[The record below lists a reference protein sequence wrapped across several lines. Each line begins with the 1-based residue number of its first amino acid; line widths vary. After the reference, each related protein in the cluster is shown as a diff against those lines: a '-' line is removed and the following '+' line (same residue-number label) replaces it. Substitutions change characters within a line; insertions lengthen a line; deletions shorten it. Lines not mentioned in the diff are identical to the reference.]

1 LVIMLTEIFYNDTKT
16 PMLNVLLK
24 DARYAYT
31 EIIACRENISA
42 LSLRELRKYVE
53 NITEKRIGLRAAY
66 NDNPITVEIN
76 VTKDELSI
84 RIISRF
90 RNLELEKDILD
101 KLLAL
106 NIEKIEIIHGVQ
118 EKLVGKKMY
127 KQILKKI
134 RIFLKNLIKEKI
146 LVLPK
151 NIDSDSWIDGL
162 ILKLK
167 ESYSPLYIS
176 LMYSHADKKWVAT
189 EYVFEIGKST
199 ITSLEASGQSN
210 ERSLEESVY
219 KGRRPS
225 LNIINILV
233 PFVVAL
239 ILSCLAYYITKSK
252 LEIEE

>member
-1 LVIMLTEIFYNDTKT
+1 MRTLCALAILCLLVIPFLQTYILTSQPQKSFITILLNFPQGISVNITKCKERSLYTRYEDNKLVIMLTEVFYNDTKT

-106 NIEKIEIIHGVQ
+106 NIEKIEII
-118 EKLVGKKMY
+118 
-127 KQILKKI
+127 
-134 RIFLKNLIKEKI
+134 
-146 LVLPK
+146 
-151 NIDSDSWIDGL
+151 
-162 ILKLK
+162 
-167 ESYSPLYIS
+167 
-176 LMYSHADKKWVAT
+176 
-189 EYVFEIGKST
+189 
-199 ITSLEASGQSN
+199 
-210 ERSLEESVY
+210 
-219 KGRRPS
+219 
-225 LNIINILV
+225 
-233 PFVVAL
+233 
-239 ILSCLAYYITKSK
+239 
-252 LEIEE
+252 